1 MAFYVDIF
9 VRGWT
14 KLPWLRTNTY
24 RHSNPRSM
32 QEVCHCGLSFMAKAY
47 HELSLVLHWFSPI
60 FVIDFCLVTRS
71 IFLRRNSVVHCGYS
85 WILVMMIVFFFPIK
99 IKKYVFN
106 VTGWCLAI
114 VLAVS
119 SLYGKY
125 KTVREHNPHP
135 FSPTQEIAY
144 GILKRFAWS
153 LAIAW
158 VIFACQSGLGGKLTS

>member
-1 MAFYVDIF
+1 
-9 VRGWT
+9 
-14 KLPWLRTNTY
+14 
-24 RHSNPRSM
+24 M
-32 QEVCHCGLSFMAKAY
+32 QEVCHYGF
-47 HELSLVLHWFSPI
+47 HGQSLPRV
-60 FVIDFCLVTRS
+60 VTRS
-71 IFLRRNSVVHCGYS
+71 SLILANFCYRLLFSHEINIFASKFSCTLWVFMNPCNDNC
-85 WILVMMIVFFFPIK
+85 FFFPIK
-99 IKKYVFN
+99 VKKYVFN

>member
-1 MAFYVDIF
+1 M
-9 VRGWT
+9 
-14 KLPWLRTNTY
+14 
-24 RHSNPRSM
+24 NP
-32 QEVCHCGLSFMAKAY
+32 C
-47 HELSLVLHWFSPI
+47 
-60 FVIDFCLVTRS
+60 IDNC
-71 IFLRRNSVVHCGYS
+71 
-85 WILVMMIVFFFPIK
+85 FFFPIK
-99 IKKYVFN
+99 VKKYVFN